1 MEWLATA
8 FAFLFL
14 WSTVLGTDYTAGQ
27 DDGFVAFVV
36 RKKSM
41 ARENKQDR
49 SNLDYIVLSYIY

>member
-1 MEWLATA
+1 MMATRPSFFCGRQNITMEWLATA

-36 RKKSM
+36 RKKIHG
-41 ARENKQDR
+41 A
-49 SNLDYIVLSYIY
+49 